1 MTEGKGRTLKEL
13 RLQNNPFDDKLGKV
27 PPQAVDLEE
36 AVLGACM
43 VEKSAFNKVKD
54 LLVAD
59 DFYKDSHT
67 LIFQAIIDLW
77 QIDTKIDILLVTN
90 KLREKGQLEMAGG
103 PYYMTELTSKVNSAE
118 HIESHALI
126 IKEKSIKRQLIS
138 FGAKVQM
145 KSYEDAVDAFE
156 LIDDTQKNFNSI
168 SKFSSTSTQ
177 PILSDMVMA
186 TIKDIEAVMG
196 GKQSA
201 VGLHTGF
208 PCIDKIVVAWVS
220 GELIII
226 AARPG
231 MGKSALALR
240 LCMKQAGMFKV
251 PSAFF
256 SLEMSNQSLVDRM
269 ISMESELM
277 TKNIRFRKLDDWQYK
292 QMINKVERSGL
303 IDFPLYLVDDCFTIQ
318 QIRNRA
324 IKLVDEFG
332 VKFIV
337 VDYLQLASVSDS
349 NKSSTRENEVS
360 AISRALKMLSKELN
374 VPIIALSQLSRAV
387 EIRGGD
393 KRPKLSDLRE
403 SGSLEQDADI
413 VAFIY
418 RPEYYGIDKDEGGF
432 PLTVGYTEFIV
443 AKNRNGAIEKADLK
457 FIGSRTDF
465 VEFENETIPIH
476 SEPNF

>member
-1 MTEGKGRTLKEL
+1 
-13 RLQNNPFDDKLGKV
+13 
-27 PPQAVDLEE
+27 
-36 AVLGACM
+36 
-43 VEKSAFNKVKD
+43 
-54 LLVAD
+54 
-59 DFYKDSHT
+59 
-67 LIFQAIIDLW
+67 
-77 QIDTKIDILLVTN
+77 
-90 KLREKGQLEMAGG
+90 
-103 PYYMTELTSKVNSAE
+103 
-118 HIESHALI
+118 
-126 IKEKSIKRQLIS
+126 
-138 FGAKVQM
+138 
-145 KSYEDAVDAFE
+145 
-156 LIDDTQKNFNSI
+156 
-168 SKFSSTSTQ
+168 
-177 PILSDMVMA
+177 
-186 TIKDIEAVMG
+186 
-196 GKQSA
+196 
-201 VGLHTGF
+201 
-208 PCIDKIVVAWVS
+208 
-220 GELIII
+220 
-226 AARPG
+226 
-231 MGKSALALR
+231 
-240 LCMKQAGMFKV
+240 
-251 PSAFF
+251 
-256 SLEMSNQSLVDRM
+256 
-269 ISMESELM
+269 
-277 TKNIRFRKLDDWQYK
+277 
-292 QMINKVERSGL
+292 
-303 IDFPLYLVDDCFTIQ
+303 LYLVDDCFTIQ